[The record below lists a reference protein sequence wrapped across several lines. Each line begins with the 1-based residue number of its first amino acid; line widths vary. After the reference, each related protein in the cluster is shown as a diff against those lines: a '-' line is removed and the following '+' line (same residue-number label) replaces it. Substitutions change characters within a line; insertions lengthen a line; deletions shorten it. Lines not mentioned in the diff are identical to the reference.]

1 VTASARA
8 RRGPAPPPADT
19 ERAALLDAGLALL
32 TEQGATSLTLAGIL
46 DRAGLGTRA
55 FYRHFSSKDEFDLA
69 VWLRET
75 EEAVRRLRGQTD
87 RAANGLDAVMAWIDD
102 RLGAAFA
109 SPRSATFEAL
119 WRYGFW
125 LRSAYP
131 TRFDAVAGPQVT
143 VLTAAIDRGLRDGT
157 IADADPDLDASTIH
171 AAFWMLAARHAN
183 GDRLNRDDARG
194 QLLRIITG
202 LFQQPANDAAG
213 EAVSGASA
221 RKP

>member
-1 VTASARA
+1 
-8 RRGPAPPPADT
+8 
-19 ERAALLDAGLALL
+19 LDAGLALL

-46 DRAGLGTRA
+46 DRAGVGTRA
-55 FYRHFSSKDEFDLA
+55 FYRHFSSKDEFVLA

-87 RAANGLDAVMAWIDD
+87 RATDGLDGVMRWIDD

-131 TRFDAVAGPQVT
+131 TKFDAVAGPQVM
-143 VLTAAIDRGLRDGT
+143 VLTQAIDRGLRDGT

-171 AAFWMLAARHAN
+171 AAFWMLAARHLN
-183 GDRLNRDDARG
+183 GGLPDREGARV
-194 QLLRIITG
+194 QLVRLVTG
-202 LFQQPANDAAG
+202 LFEQPINNVAQ
-213 EAVSGASA
+213 EIVSRAS
-221 RKP
+221 RVGQ